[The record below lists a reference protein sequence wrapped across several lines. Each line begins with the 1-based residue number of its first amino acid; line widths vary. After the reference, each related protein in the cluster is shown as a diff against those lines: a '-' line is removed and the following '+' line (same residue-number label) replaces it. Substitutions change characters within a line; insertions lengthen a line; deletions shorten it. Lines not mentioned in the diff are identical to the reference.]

1 MKLKTIL
8 TLLAALGILTACND
22 DFFDQ
27 VPDDRITIE
36 QVFQRTSYSEKYL
49 ATVYSYIRDESHRT
63 DGVPW
68 DPCSDDLDVTYD
80 REDYNSFKMNL
91 GNWSASSNYYEYWS
105 HYYRGIRSATY
116 FIQHIGSNQEMLDD
130 PTRGPIVVEQYKNEA
145 RFLRAWFYYCLLRQY
160 GPCVLLGD
168 EVLPGDLDRDDVKMN
183 LPRSSYDECVDY
195 IVGELDDMID
205 NNRLPLHFTVQ
216 ADKDYG
222 RATLAMCMGLKSRVL
237 LLAASDQFNGNPAY
251 ANVVNTDGKHL
262 FSTRKD
268 PEKWN
273 KAAQAAKDVI
283 DLGIFDLY
291 KEYHT
296 DGTLDP
302 YLSCRNVFLEN
313 WNSEVMMVRI
323 SNYLKHWER
332 SASPRQFSGYESM
345 GATQQLVDAFR
356 MKDGTAITPDKE
368 SGYSKANYSDPK
380 SGWVFAPAGT
390 RNMFVNREPR
400 FYVNICFNG
409 AYWIGDQKTRIQLYY
424 TGGSGKKGTWDFPRS
439 GYIAIKNVSPSSNP
453 KNGNYIKRPFVI
465 MRYAEI
471 LLNYVE
477 ALNEYDPGNADIE
490 TYLNKIR
497 FNGAYWIGDQK
508 TRIQLYYTGGSGKKG
523 TWDFPRS
530 GYIAIK
536 NVSPSSNPKN
546 GNYIKRPFVIMRYAE
561 ILLNYVEALNEYD
574 PGNADIETYLNKIR
588 ERGGLGPVQSD
599 LNQSQMREQIRLERR
614 IELCFEQLRYFD
626 TRRWLIADQTDGGPF
641 YGMNVDAGNSFTD
654 EAFYEKTVFE
664 TRVFRPEFYLFPIPQ
679 SEINRDPQIVQN
691 PGW

>member
-477 ALNEYDPGNADIE
+477 ALNEYDPGNADIAS
-490 TYLNKIR
+490 NS
-497 FNGAYWIGDQK
+497 A
-508 TRIQLYYTGGSGKKG
+508 
-523 TWDFPRS
+523 
-530 GYIAIK
+530 
-536 NVSPSSNPKN
+536 SSNCAISTP
-546 GNYIKRPFVIMRYAE
+546 A
-561 ILLNYVEALNEYD
+561 
-574 PGNADIETYLNKIR
+574 
-588 ERGGLGPVQSD
+588 
-599 LNQSQMREQIRLERR
+599 
-614 IELCFEQLRYFD
+614 
-626 TRRWLIADQTDGGPF
+626 
-641 YGMNVDAGNSFTD
+641 AG
-654 EAFYEKTVFE
+654 
-664 TRVFRPEFYLFPIPQ
+664 
-679 SEINRDPQIVQN
+679 
-691 PGW
+691 

>member
-1 MKLKTIL
+1 MKNILKTFG
-8 TLLAALGILTACND
+8 LLLLSGTAFVACDDYLDRQPDEQLTAAQI
-22 DFFDQ
+22 FQ
-27 VPDDRITIE
+27 KAKTTE
-36 QVFQRTSYSEKYL
+36 QYL
-49 ATVYSYIRDESHRT
+49 TNVYGYQ
-63 DGVPW
+63 
-68 DPCSDDLDVTYD
+68 
-80 REDYNSFKMNL
+80 
-91 GNWSASSNYYEYWS
+91 SNYSDPSGQILPWS
-105 HYYRGIRSATY
+105 CCDDDGSIVFTGRNYSLINYDTWNPNNNIYRSQTYNNLYKGIREANY
-116 FIQHIGSNQEMLDD
+116 FMQHVFECPEMSEIDK
-130 PTRGPIVVEQYKNEA
+130 GYHYNEA
-145 RFLRAWFYYCLLRQY
+145 RFLRAWFYYNLLRQY

-195 IVGELDDMID
+195 IVGELDDIID
-205 NNRLPLHFTVQ
+205 NERLPLHFTSQ

-237 LLAASDQFNGNPAY
+237 LLAASPQFNGNPAY
-251 ANVVNTDGKHL
+251 ANVVNNDGKHL
-262 FSTRKD
+262 FATERD
-268 PEKWN
+268 PEKW
-273 KAAQAAKDVI
+273 KRAADAAKAII
-283 DLGIFDLY
+283 DLNIFDLY

-302 YLSCRNVFLEN
+302 YMSCRNVFLEN

-323 SNYLKHWER
+323 YNNLSSWER

-356 MKDGTAITPDKE
+356 MNDGSAITAEQEKGFSTHEYKD
-368 SGYSKANYSDPK
+368 AK

-424 TGGSGKKGTWDFPRS
+424 TGGSGKKGTWDYPRS

-453 KNGNYIKRPFVI
+453 LNNNYIKRPFLM
-465 MRYAEI
+465 MRYAEM

-477 ALNEYDPGNADIE
+477 ALNEYDPGNPDIE
-490 TYLNKIR
+490 KYLN
-497 FNGAYWIGDQK
+497 
-508 TRIQLYYTGGSGKKG
+508 L
-523 TWDFPRS
+523 
-530 GYIAIK
+530 
-536 NVSPSSNPKN
+536 
-546 GNYIKRPFVIMRYAE
+546 
-561 ILLNYVEALNEYD
+561 
-574 PGNADIETYLNKIR
+574 IR
-588 ERGGLGPVQSD
+588 ERGGLGPVQSG
-599 LNQSQMREQIRLERR
+599 LSQELMREQIRLERR

-626 TRRWLIADQTDGGPF
+626 TRRWLIAEQTDGGPF

>member
-1 MKLKTIL
+1 
-8 TLLAALGILTACND
+8 
-22 DFFDQ
+22 
-27 VPDDRITIE
+27 
-36 QVFQRTSYSEKYL
+36 
-49 ATVYSYIRDESHRT
+49 
-63 DGVPW
+63 
-68 DPCSDDLDVTYD
+68 
-80 REDYNSFKMNL
+80 
-91 GNWSASSNYYEYWS
+91 
-105 HYYRGIRSATY
+105 
-116 FIQHIGSNQEMLDD
+116 
-130 PTRGPIVVEQYKNEA
+130 
-145 RFLRAWFYYCLLRQY
+145 
-160 GPCVLLGD
+160 
-168 EVLPGDLDRDDVKMN
+168 
-183 LPRSSYDECVDY
+183 
-195 IVGELDDMID
+195 
-205 NNRLPLHFTVQ
+205 
-216 ADKDYG
+216 
-222 RATLAMCMGLKSRVL
+222 MCMGLKSRVL

-262 FSTRKD
+262 FPTRKD

-273 KAAQAAKDVI
+273 RAAQAAKAVI

-291 KEYHT
+291 KEYHK

-302 YLSCRNVFLEN
+302 YMSCRNVFLEN

-323 SNYLKHWER
+323 SNSLQHWER

-368 SGYSKANYSDPK
+368 SGYSTTNYADTK

-453 KNGNYIKRPFVI
+453 KNSNYIKRPFVI
-465 MRYAEI
+465 MRYAEM

-477 ALNEYDPGNADIE
+477 ALNEYDPGNPDIE
-490 TYLNKIR
+490 TYLN
-497 FNGAYWIGDQK
+497 
-508 TRIQLYYTGGSGKKG
+508 L
-523 TWDFPRS
+523 
-530 GYIAIK
+530 
-536 NVSPSSNPKN
+536 
-546 GNYIKRPFVIMRYAE
+546 
-561 ILLNYVEALNEYD
+561 
-574 PGNADIETYLNKIR
+574 IR

-599 LNQSQMREQIRLERR
+599 LNQNQMREQIRLERR

>member
-1 MKLKTIL
+1 MKLKITLPLL
-8 TLLAALGILTACND
+8 TALCILTACND

-63 DGVPW
+63 AGVPW

-80 REDYNSFKMNL
+80 RKDYNSFKINL

-323 SNYLKHWER
+323 SNELKHWER

-400 FYVNICFNG
+400 FYVNIC
-409 AYWIGDQKTRIQLYY
+409 
-424 TGGSGKKGTWDFPRS
+424 
-439 GYIAIKNVSPSSNP
+439 
-453 KNGNYIKRPFVI
+453 
-465 MRYAEI
+465 
-471 LLNYVE
+471 
-477 ALNEYDPGNADIE
+477 
-490 TYLNKIR
+490 